1 MPNERDGQCQADM
14 PKAWEHVTPWPLLWS
29 GADDG
34 GWEAGMK
41 EQLSKV
47 YFDDKPVVLMGD
59 ESRPRLSRIVRAGGK
74 RPDHVDVLVLNSP
87 ADMIG
92 QRVAPNEIID
102 RTAEPTKPIYLRSVP
117 KARDAIVVPG
127 QGGFERAKSGDVV
140 PRILTKP
147 APDAPRDA
155 PEVKGPMP
163 NLDPVIS
170 QLGLEP
176 QRPVDHSGS
185 VFQATH
191 FRSPSQ
197 GPAAAAPAPF
207 ASLSAQ
213 AKRAQLQAEAEAE
226 AERRQEEDRD
236 MANSLQDEQEES
248 DDAHDDESSY

>member
-1 MPNERDGQCQADM
+1 
-14 PKAWEHVTPWPLLWS
+14 
-29 GADDG
+29 
-34 GWEAGMK
+34 MK

-117 KARDAIVVPG
+117 RVTDGIVAPA
-127 QGGFERAKSGDVV
+127 ERARLERAARGDVV

-155 PEVKGPMP
+155 PKVKGPMP

-185 VFQATH
+185 VFQATP

-197 GPAAAAPAPF
+197 GPAPAAPAPF
-207 ASLSAQ
+207 ASLSAKAKKAELQ
-213 AKRAQLQAEAEAE
+213 AQAEAEAE
-226 AERRQEEDRD
+226 QRQEEDRD
-236 MANSLQDEQEES
+236 MANSLQDEMEDS
-248 DDAHDDESSY
+248 ADADDDEGT